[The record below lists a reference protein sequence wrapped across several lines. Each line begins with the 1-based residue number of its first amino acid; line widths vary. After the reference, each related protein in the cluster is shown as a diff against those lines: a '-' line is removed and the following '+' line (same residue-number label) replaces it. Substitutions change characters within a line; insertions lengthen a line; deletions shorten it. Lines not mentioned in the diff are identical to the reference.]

1 MLVGCRRSAICIRL
15 KSGGAVG
22 EGYRE
27 LSYAIDFGTSNT
39 VVARW
44 NPALNQAETL
54 KIPQISAQQGQNPSL
69 TPSLVYVTDASQEL
83 VWVGQEVCDR
93 GLDLACDPRFFRGF
107 KRGIGTPVQG
117 FLPNLD
123 SQPVGFEQ
131 VGEWFLRRLV
141 QQLKQQ
147 YPDAADA
154 LVITVPVDSFET
166 YRQWLGQVCHTLE
179 IEQVRLLDEPT
190 AAALGYGKAD
200 ANTILVVDFGG
211 GTLDLSLVQLNSSRT
226 AGVQPLGFILQ
237 WGNKP
242 LAASSAQRPQ
252 TARVLAKS
260 GRNLGGSDLD
270 GWIAEFFSQSQGT
283 PIDATTLRLAERVK
297 IQLSL
302 QSKASEVYFNEE
314 TFESYDFSLTRSE
327 LETLLQERQF
337 FARLDDCM
345 TQVLQQ
351 ARRQGITPETVDA
364 VLLVGGTC
372 QIPAVKDW
380 VAQYFAPAKIAS
392 SQPFEAIAQGALQ
405 IFQGVE
411 VRDFL
416 YHSYGVRYWD
426 QRQNCHSWHTIIP
439 AGQPYPMAEPIELV
453 LGASTEGQANLELI
467 VGELGDESSGS
478 EVYFDGDR
486 LVTRALLAS
495 QQQNVQPLNDRDRA
509 RSIAQLTPPGYPGS
523 DRIKVWF
530 QVDETRSLRI
540 TVEDLLTQEMLLK
553 DQVVAQLS

>member
-1 MLVGCRRSAICIRL
+1 MLVGCRRFAIGIRL

-69 TPSLVYVTDASQEL
+69 TPSLVYVTDASQAS
-83 VWVGQEVCDR
+83 VWVGQEVRDR
-93 GLDLACDPRFFRGF
+93 GLDIARDPRFFSGF

-131 VGEWFLRRLV
+131 VGEWFLQRLV

-166 YRQWLGQVCHTLE
+166 YRQWLGQVCYRLE

-200 ANTILVVDFGG
+200 ANTILVIDFGG
-211 GTLDLSLVQLNSSRT
+211 GTLDLSLVQLNPSRT
-226 AGVQPLGFILQ
+226 AGVKPLGFILQ

-283 PIDATTLRLAERVK
+283 PIDATTLRLAERLK

-337 FARLDDCM
+337 FVQLDDCM

-351 ARRQGITPETVDA
+351 ARRQGITPETVEA

-380 VAQYFAPAKIAS
+380 VAQYFTPAKIAS

-411 VRDFL
+411 VKDFL

-426 QRQNCHSWHTIIP
+426 PRRNCHGWHTIIP
-439 AGQPYPMAEPIELV
+439 AGQPYPMPEPIELV

-467 VGELGDESSGS
+467 VGELGRESSGT

-486 LVTRALLAS
+486 LVTRALLAT
-495 QQQNVQPLNDRDRA
+495 QQQNVQPLNDRDGA

-540 TVEDLLTQEMLLK
+540 TVEDLLTQETLLR